1 MFTNNTFGRTVEVLH
16 RTMDVSLLRRS
27 VIADNIA
34 NADTPNFKRST
45 INFESQLKRA
55 FESQKRETIPALM
68 TDSKHMPF
76 YKPVDFRSVGPK
88 RVLDYLTSSK
98 NNGNNVD
105 VEEEMM
111 QSMQNQLNYQLM
123 TLSVSN
129 QFSQVN
135 MVLR

>member
-1 MFTNNTFGRTVEVLH
+1 MFINNKFGRTVDVLH
-16 RTMDVSLLRRS
+16 RTMDVSLLRRT

-55 FESQKRETIPALM
+55 FDSQKRETIPALM
-68 TDSKHMPF
+68 TDSRHMPF

-88 RVLDYLTSSK
+88 RVLDYLTTSK

>member
-1 MFTNNTFGRTVEVLH
+1 MFINNNFGRTVDLLH

-34 NADTPNFKRST
+34 NADTPNFKRSV

-55 FESQKRETIPALM
+55 FDSQKRETIPARM
-68 TDSKHMPF
+68 TDPRHIPF
-76 YKPVDFRSVGPK
+76 YKPVDYRSVGPK
-88 RVLDYLTSSK
+88 RVLDYLTQSK

-111 QSMQNQLNYQLM
+111 LSMQNQLNYQLM
-123 TLSVSN
+123 TLSISN
-129 QFSQVN
+129 QFSQIN
-135 MVLR
+135 TVLR

>member
-1 MFTNNTFGRTVEVLH
+1 MFVNNNFGRTVDLLH

-34 NADTPNFKRST
+34 NADTPNFKRSV

-55 FESQKRETIPALM
+55 FESQKRETIPARM
-68 TDSKHMPF
+68 TDPRHIPF
-76 YKPVDFRSVGPK
+76 YKPVDYRSVGPK
-88 RVLDYLTSSK
+88 RVLDYLTQSK

-105 VEEEMM
+105 IEEEMM
-111 QSMQNQLNYQLM
+111 LSMQNQLNYQLM

>member
-1 MFTNNTFGRTVEVLH
+1 MFENNNFGRTVDILH

-27 VIADNIA
+27 AISDNIA
-34 NADTPNFKRST
+34 NADTPNFKRSV

-55 FESQKRETIPALM
+55 FDSQKRETIPARM
-68 TDSKHMPF
+68 TDSRHMPF
-76 YKPVDFRSVGPK
+76 YKPVDYRTVGPK
-88 RVLDYLTSSK
+88 RVLDYLTASK

-105 VEEEMM
+105 IEEEMM
-111 QSMQNQLNYQLM
+111 LSMQNQLNYQLM

-129 QFSQVN
+129 QFSQIN

>member
-1 MFTNNTFGRTVEVLH
+1 
-16 RTMDVSLLRRS
+16 
-27 VIADNIA
+27 
-34 NADTPNFKRST
+34 
-45 INFESQLKRA
+45 
-55 FESQKRETIPALM
+55 M
-68 TDSKHMPF
+68 TDPRHIPF
-76 YKPVDFRSVGPK
+76 YKPVDYRSVGPK
-88 RVLDYLTSSK
+88 RVLDYLTQSK

-111 QSMQNQLNYQLM
+111 LSMQNQLNYQLM